1 MVASSYL
8 DEASRTAPYGEEREC
23 LWRIV
28 KRFLE
33 LELPEEAFI
42 KRIAIPELNPILTQ
56 SESEAL
62 NKAGKDLLEKIFDT
76 KGHGHELLISAAQ
89 KYAERLRKECIGR
102 KPVVI
107 EIGTTRESA
116 AGQGSTRR
124 LADFCRKEKFHFI
137 TVDMDS
143 ACTEM
148 AKQMFQHNNY
158 PFEAV
163 HSKGEDFLA
172 GYQGPVDCIF
182 LDAYDFDHGKHTEL
196 RQSRYEKF
204 LGSRIVET
212 DCHRMH
218 LECAKQVVAKAQPWT
233 LVCLDDTWLNLGRW
247 TAKGTLA
254 VPFLFEKGYNFLD
267 IRNKAV
273 LMGAGYWSGQVPA
286 EKAY

>member
-1 MVASSYL
+1 MLASSYL
-8 DEASRTAPYGEEREC
+8 DEASRSIPYGENNEY

-28 KRFLE
+28 KGFLE
-33 LELPEEAFI
+33 LGLPEEAFA
-42 KRIAIPELNPILTQ
+42 KRLAIPETNPILTRP
-56 SESEAL
+56 ESATL
-62 NKAGKDLLEKIFDT
+62 NKAANDLLEKIFDA
-76 KGHGHELLISAAQ
+76 KGHGHELLIFAMRNHAG
-89 KYAERLRKECIGR
+89 RLRAECAGR

-124 LADFCRKEKFHFI
+124 LADFCHQEKFHLI

-143 ACTEM
+143 ACTDM
-148 AKQMFQHNNY
+148 AKQMFQQNNY
-158 PFEAV
+158 PFEAI
-163 HSKGEDFLA
+163 HSKGENFLA
-172 GYQGPVDCIF
+172 GYQGPIDCIF

-204 LGSRIVET
+204 LGSRILET

-233 LVCLDDTWLNLGRW
+233 LVCLDDTWLHFGRW

-254 VPFLFEKGYNFLD
+254 VPFLIEQGYKFLD
-267 IRNKAV
+267 IRNKAA
-273 LMGAGYWSGQVPA
+273 LIGGEYWLGQVPT
-286 EKAY
+286 EKPY